1 MAYSLIWSPTAKLD
15 LWDILS
21 YIADFNPSAAAQ
33 FGQKVFD
40 KVERLL
46 AFPESGRVAPEF
58 GDPAIREIIQ
68 KPCRIVYR
76 VNASNATIE
85 IVRIWHAARGIPE
98 I

>member
-1 MAYSLIWSPTAKLD
+1 MAFALIWSPTAKLD

-21 YIADFNPSAAAQ
+21 YIADSNPSAAAH

-40 KVERLL
+40 KVELL
-46 AFPESGRVAPEF
+46 INFPESGRVVPEF
-58 GDPAIREIIQ
+58 GDVTIREIIQ

-76 VNASNATIE
+76 INVNDRTIE
-85 IVRIWHAARGIPE
+85 IARIWHASRGIPE